1 MLTTKNLLY
10 TALINV
16 RLTQQ
21 VSISRL
27 PSKVTLFNEFGVNDE
42 ISGKTI
48 CSKSCLEVRLTLD
61 TEADRMHLKQQRQ
74 TGFDS
79 HATAN

>member
-42 ISGKTI
+42 ISGNNMFKE
-48 CSKSCLEVRLTLD
+48 LLTLD

>member
-16 RLTQQ
+16 HLTQQ

-42 ISGKTI
+42 ISGNNMFKE
-48 CSKSCLEVRLTLD
+48 LLTLD